1 MRLNNSSDD
10 VKSWDEGY
18 RHRMNS
24 LHLVTREGQGE
35 NSGDEVQS
43 MGASEK
49 NISTQLDC

>member
-24 LHLVTREGQGE
+24 LHPVTGLWQGE
-35 NSGDEVQS
+35 NFGNGIQ
-43 MGASEK
+43 
-49 NISTQLDC
+49 

>member
-24 LHLVTREGQGE
+24 LHTVTGCGVEMIWE
-35 NSGDEVQS
+35 SYS
-43 MGASEK
+43 
-49 NISTQLDC
+49 